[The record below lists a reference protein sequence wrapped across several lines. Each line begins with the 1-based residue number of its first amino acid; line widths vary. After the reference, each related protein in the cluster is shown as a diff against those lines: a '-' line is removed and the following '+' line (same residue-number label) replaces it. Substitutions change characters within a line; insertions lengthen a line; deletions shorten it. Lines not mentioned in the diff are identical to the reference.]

1 MKKILLLF
9 IMLTATTAL
18 NLSWAQLGVGQQMQ
32 NNNFE
37 QWYNESGSGSSA
49 RVAPT
54 GWHSLNSGT
63 GSLQGTAAKNFIAQA
78 SDNPG
83 GSGNKCVQLTC
94 VGIHLWVTT
103 IPANGGLT
111 NGRFNAASM
120 TADAPENCTYTST
133 NVDYQQPMT
142 AYPDSVYIW
151 TKTSIS
157 NNNHNARINIVLHN
171 NSIATNSRPEGN
183 NSSVRAIYQDPA
195 PGNSAGGVVNTTNA
209 VNEAKV
215 VAKATLN
222 FRAQNNWVLQKIPFN
237 YTSNN
242 TTPSYILATFST
254 NASAGTG
261 TSGDKLWLDDVVL
274 IYNTRLATLTV
285 NGAGIAGFNP
295 NVTTYNYP
303 TPICEGV
310 IPTVDGT
317 CQSAHAST
325 EIMHNPTVAEPYT
338 TIRVQHWNQANI
350 VYKDYTINYTIVPAP
365 AAPTITSTPICAP
378 AAQNVTMTAYSEGA
392 TNYRWY
398 TTESGSSY
406 TEGSSFTIYSLLG
419 TATYYV
425 SALNSTGCES
435 SRTPATAIVAA
446 NPDAPTAGSTTS
458 VCSGGTGVFTATLP
472 AGENLAC
479 RWYATNN
486 SSEVLGTGTSLE
498 VANLTQNT
506 TRYAETY
513 NTVTGCYSGRTA
525 VTVNVNSI
533 PAVPTNLAG
542 GSHCGAGT
550 VSLSATAAAGTV
562 CQWFAAETG
571 GNALGS
577 GNNFTTP
584 SIAST
589 TNYYVASYNE
599 STGCSSARQ
608 MVTATIND
616 IPVAPTAGST
626 TAVCPGEDGIFTATL
641 PSGDNLQCNWYETSN
656 SSTVLGTATSLNVAN
671 LTQNTSRFVST
682 LNTATGCESGRT
694 EVTVSVKSLPDAPT
708 LSGAS
713 RCGTGNVTLNVSN
726 ALNDATYT
734 WYNANSVQVGTGSS
748 YTAENLASTSTYYV
762 TATVDGCTGAS
773 ASVIAT
779 INELPAA
786 PTNLTGGSN
795 CGTGSVSLSATPA
808 TGTVCQWFAAAE
820 GGNALETGDSF
831 TTGEISEST
840 SYYVASYNNTTGCSS
855 ARQEIVATINP
866 VPGAPVIS
874 GNEAICDGSTLTLTA
889 TSGSNANEIRWY
901 NSNDELVGSNATF
914 TTPALN
920 NNTTYT
926 AKSYNSTTGCYS
938 VATEATIVVNEI
950 PAAPEL
956 SGNSRCGTGNVTLNV
971 LNALN
976 NVTYTWYNA
985 NSTQVGTG
993 SSYTAEN
1000 LANTSSYYVTAT
1012 ANGCTGASATVTAT
1026 INAIPEAPTASNV
1039 ELCEAGS
1046 TILSVSS
1053 PVAGYTYNWYD
1064 AATGGSSLHIG
1075 NSYEVNI
1082 SANSTYY
1089 VDAVSAE
1096 GCTSTERTA
1105 VTATISGN
1113 PSAPV
1118 VPNVSRCGNGEI
1130 TIAVENPNN
1139 AYTYKWYAAVEG
1151 GVAFATGSSYTI
1163 ANLQEDVTYYVSVV
1177 TGNCESDRTAATAH
1191 IKAIPGAP
1199 ELAGDSHCGTGNVTL
1214 NIINAHNDD
1223 TYTWYN
1229 ANDEQVN
1236 EGASYEIQNL
1246 ANTTTYYV
1254 TTTIDGCTGA
1264 SATVTAT
1271 INAIPALPTV
1281 TDGANCGE
1289 GVVSLSAT
1297 VGENGNQVRWFA
1309 AAEGGEAIGSEN
1321 SFTTPTINETT
1332 TYYVASYN
1340 SNTQCIGARTAVVA
1354 TINNI
1359 PVAPTASNDTL
1370 CGPGSAVLT
1379 AVPAENCNC
1388 QWFNANNVEI
1398 TTGVSDDSRS
1408 LTTGNLSQN
1417 TSYRVRSVNTNTNC
1431 TSEYT
1436 EIQVVVAP
1444 VPGAPI
1450 VSNNAR
1456 CGEGDITLT
1465 ATPGSNA
1472 NTCRWYNANSEL
1484 VFEGTSYEIQDLAST
1499 TSFTCKSYNDITG
1512 CESSANNSRTAIATI
1527 YPIPA
1532 QPTVQGNNPICG
1544 SGSLTLTG
1552 TPAAEATICR
1562 WINGNDTTTNNSFST
1577 GELTETT
1584 TYYVQ
1589 SFHASRGCASENL
1602 AVTVVVN
1609 TLPNAPQTANDT
1621 QCLGTPVTLTA
1632 TATDNTIVRWY
1643 ASAQDNTILYEG
1655 AEFHP
1660 TNLIVGENN
1669 FYASLFDTLTQC
1681 TSASRSVATATMIDA
1696 PAIPNVADTA
1706 HCGPAAFTL
1715 NIIDPQNN
1723 TTYKWYEA
1731 AQGGVAIHTGT
1742 SFTTVSLS
1750 ETTHYYVSAAVANY
1764 DCESGRKDVTV
1775 TINSIPANPEIS
1787 GNEAICA
1794 GQTLTVSASSDA
1806 TATNFVWSDGQNET
1820 EGESFT
1826 TLILSENA
1834 SYSVKAYNA
1843 NTHCES
1849 EAVNFTVT
1857 VNPNPSAPEVS
1868 PVTVCQNKTAILSAA
1883 AETGN
1888 TCYWYSSEDSEEYIA
1903 NGDSYSPANL
1913 NVGTTT
1919 FYVSQRNDNTN
1930 CESERAAIT
1939 ATVNPTYTVNYP
1951 MVACDSFQWNN
1962 ETFTESG
1969 DYERTLQ
1976 TIHGCDSV
1984 VTLQLTINHS
1994 VVTNI
1999 DTTVCDV
2006 FVWNNQSY
2014 ETSGDYQQSFTTA
2027 QNCDSTVNVHLTV
2040 KKSTVGEDHI
2050 YLCSNEL
2057 PYNYN
2062 NLYEVNAAGTFTIHT
2077 DNAAGCDSTITLTVT
2092 VNTQPSAA
2100 INLTPAVRCGEG
2112 AVTLTA
2118 HAGQNGTTCRWY
2130 ASENDNEV
2138 LFTGTSY
2145 VINNLAATNTY
2156 YVSSYNEYNG
2166 HPCESGR
2173 QAITATI
2180 NTNPAEPT
2188 VEDQVRCGNGQ
2199 VEFTATVD
2207 TNANTCR
2214 WYMTQATSTI
2224 SATGLTY
2231 TPTINT
2237 TATNGTTFYV
2247 ESFNTNTNCKSSRK
2261 AVKATAFAIPA
2272 IPVLTPMSYCGEHQF
2287 SINAPASGYYKWY
2300 ENETSENTLDIENN
2314 TTPSLNAS
2322 RSYFISNA
2330 VDYTGI
2336 SCESDRAELALT
2348 IYPVYEDQYVYD
2360 TICQG
2365 ETYAQYGL
2373 NETFAE
2379 AGSFDRIINTVSST
2393 NCDSL
2398 VTLRLWVKE
2407 IRSFAFDTTVCDSY
2421 TWNNETFTASEN
2433 ITRHFTSS
2441 IGCDSVVTVN
2451 LTVNKSVQT
2460 EFAAT
2465 DCDKYTWNN
2474 ETYYASGDYVQHFS
2488 TSKGCDSTVTLHL
2501 TINNSAETQFS
2512 DVACDTYQWNN
2523 ETYTTS
2529 GDKVQHFQT
2538 SKGCDSTV
2546 TLHLTINYSNSAT
2559 LTDAVCAGTRY
2570 NANGFDTTFN
2580 VAGSYTLVRHDLNQ
2594 TGCDSTTTLTLKVN
2608 PVYNQ
2613 HVTLTICETAL
2624 PYTWNDITYPMNTE
2638 GGNYEHT
2645 YSTQTAAG
2653 CDSIINLHLTI
2664 SNQYVTPLTQDICEG
2679 ESITFANQTLS
2690 QSGIYYD
2697 TLQASNH
2704 CDSIVM
2710 LTLTVHELHT
2720 TTLEADICLGE
2731 SYTSYDFNVTP
2742 ENIGLNSYQRVVQ
2755 TEFGCDSTIILNL
2768 NVNPVYYTENE
2779 GFTCDYSEYIWEGHN
2794 KQIGLLAA
2802 GNYTIWDSLKTING
2816 CDSVFKLNLTVNPS
2830 FFYPETATVCD
2841 NEEYVWEGHN
2851 VQIGLLAEG
2860 TYTLW
2865 DSLKTVNN
2873 CDSVY
2878 QLTLTVNPTF
2888 YAENEGSTCANEAYV
2903 WQGHEHVNIGLL
2915 EAGEHIIWDSLK
2927 TVNHCDSV
2935 YKLTLTVYP
2944 TFYAENEGNTCA
2956 NEVFVWQGHEHINIG
2971 LLEAGEY
2978 IIWDSLET
2986 VNHCDSIYKLT
2997 LTVTPVFYEENE
3009 GTTCDN
3015 EAYVWQGHEHINI
3028 GIKNAGE
3035 YIIWDSLYTETYAC
3049 DSVYKLT
3056 LTVNETKQTD
3066 LYESICA
3073 GDYYEYNNVYYEE
3086 SGDFDI
3092 HFQTALGCDSIV
3104 TLHLTVNPVYSID
3117 TNISV
3122 CQGLMPYHF
3131 ADTIF
3136 TTSGSKDVLL
3146 HTQQGCDSVYHVNLT
3161 VTPFITTSQT
3171 VTICDNELPYHFLD
3185 STFYAAGI
3193 YNVTETFEDGCDR
3206 ITTLTLIV
3214 NPTYEITVYETAC
3227 ASYTLDRGTY
3237 QRVLTESGIYT
3248 DTLTTIHGCDSIVHL
3263 DLTINPT
3270 FYFEEN
3276 DYVCDN
3282 ENYVWQGHEH
3292 ITIGNLAE
3300 GIYTIWDSLK
3310 TVNECDSVYKLT
3322 LMVTPTY
3329 NFEAEN
3335 ATVCDNETYV
3345 WAGHESVEIGQ
3356 LGAGVYTFHDSLTT
3370 VSFGCDSIHTLVLT
3384 VTPTYHFEAETA
3396 TVCDNEEYVWEGH
3409 NVQIG
3414 QRAAGTYT
3422 IYDSLRTTTFGC
3434 DSIHTLIL
3442 TVTPTYNF
3450 QPETATVCDNEE
3462 YVWEGHNVQIGQR
3475 AAGTY
3480 TIYDSLNTA
3489 IYGCDSVHTL
3499 ILTVT
3504 PVFYQEVVA
3513 NTCDNEA
3520 YVWEGHDVEIGVL
3533 EAGVYTIWDSLTTAD
3548 FGCDSVYMLT
3558 LTVTP
3563 TFYAEETDTVCDNE
3577 TYVWAGHNV
3586 QLGVLEPGIHTI
3598 WDSLTTATYGCD
3610 SVYKLT
3616 LTVNHAVTENHT
3628 LTVCQSELPYTWR
3641 DKTFDTETTVGEHQ
3655 FTYEMVTAQG
3665 CDSIVNLTLTV
3676 NPNNIYYDDPITF
3689 CEGGSYVWNNRT
3701 ITESGTYTDTV
3712 DNQYGCYDV
3721 NILVVTVNPVY
3732 SFSEYDTVCDN
3743 ELPIMWQGRQISQKG
3758 THTATYHTVNGCDSI
3773 YTLTLTVNPT
3783 YYTPETATVCDND
3796 EYVWEGHNMQI
3807 GQRAAGTYTIWD
3819 SLTTANGCDSVYMLT
3834 LTVTPTYNFEAET
3847 ATVCD
3852 NEEYVWAGHNVQI
3865 GQRTAGTYTIYDSL
3879 STAVYGC
3886 DSVHTLILTVTPT
3899 YNFEPVTVTVC
3910 DNEEYV
3916 WEGHNVQIGQRA
3928 AGTYTIYDSLS
3939 TAVYGCDSVHTL
3951 ILTVTPTYNF
3961 QPETATV
3968 CDNEE
3973 YVWEGHN
3980 VQIGQRTAG
3989 TYTIYDS
3996 LSTAIYGCDSVHT
4009 LILTVTPTYNFEA
4022 ETATVCDNEEYVW
4035 EGHNVQIG
4043 QRAAGTYTI
4052 YDSLS
4057 TAVYGCDSVHTLIL
4071 TVTPTYNF
4079 EPETATVCDNEEYVW
4094 EGHNVQIGQRAAG
4107 TYTIY
4112 DNLET
4117 TTFGCDSVHT
4127 LILTVTPTYN
4137 FEPETATV
4145 CDNETYVW
4153 EGHESVEIGQLGAGV
4168 YTFYDSLSTVSFGC
4182 DSVHTLILTVTPTYN
4197 FQPVTATVCDNEEYV
4212 WEGHNVQIGQRAAG
4226 TYTIY
4231 DSLSTAVYG
4240 CDSVHTLI
4248 LTITPTYNFQPETAT
4263 VCDNE
4268 EYVWEGHNVQLGQRA
4283 AGTYTIYDSLNTAIY
4298 GCDSV
4303 HTLILTVNPTK
4314 HSIENASACSNEDVY
4329 SWHGRDITATGVY
4342 YDTLETTLGCDSVC
4356 ELRFT
4361 LLEPT
4366 AAIFADT
4373 TCANALYQAYGF
4385 EVTPTLSGDTTLVR
4399 MTENVA
4405 GCDSTITVNLYVK
4418 PLATFAFDTIVCG
4431 AFQWNNHWYTE
4442 SGEYQQNFT
4451 AANGCDSIVT
4461 LNLIIDTP
4469 SRDTVEVVACESY
4482 EWDGTTYTQSGVFTK
4497 VYPQAVGCD
4506 SIAVM
4511 ILTINHSTEV
4521 TLYDT
4526 TCQAHRYQEYG
4537 FDTLTLNIGTFTLQ
4551 RIDENAAG
4559 CDSIINLV
4567 LTVHRGYLFVDST
4580 STCDNDDF
4588 VWHGIHCDTTG
4599 VYYKN
4604 YETMY
4609 GCDSVYVLFLKVN
4622 PSYEVDI
4629 TDTAIAGTPY
4639 HNHGLNFTPQN
4650 PGTLNIDV
4658 PRTTVDG
4665 CDSTIHVT
4673 LVVID
4678 GTSID
4683 LHYLD
4688 KHITLFPNPTENVF
4702 TVSSTIDMIRELTIY
4717 DNNGKAVLHQR
4728 IDDYSGQVNVE
4739 NLTPGIYFVR
4749 MMTSDNVV
4757 TKKLIVR

>member
-1 MKKILLLF
+1 MKKVLLLF

-37 QWYNESGSGSSA
+37 AWSTELGTSNHS
-49 RVAPT
+49 APT
-54 GWHSLNSGT
+54 YWHSIKGATGGYASAASSG
-63 GSLQGTAAKNFIAQA
+63 NFVSQVN
-78 SDNPG
+78 DNPG
-83 GSGNKCVQLTC
+83 GTGSKCVKMTAVDKSVL
-94 VGIHLWVTT
+94 IWT
-103 IPANGGLT
+103 ITANGSIST
-111 NGRFNAASM
+111 GRFNAGATSASN
-120 TADAPENCTYTST
+120 TNNCTYTST
-133 NVDYQQPMT
+133 DNGYNQTMT
-142 AYPDSVYIW
+142 AYPDSVYVW
-151 TKTSIS
+151 TKTSLYNSSDKARFNIVIHNNVKSSGAS
-157 NNNHNARINIVLHN
+157 NN
-171 NSIATNSRPEGN
+171 
-183 NSSVRAIYQDPA
+183 AIYQDPS
-195 PGNSAGGVVNTTNA
+195 PSTQNNSVVNTNSATNEGKA
-209 VNEAKV
+209 M
-215 VAKATLN
+215 AKATLN
-222 FRAQNNWVLQKIPFN
+222 FNTNGNWVQQKVAFV
-237 YTSNN
+237 YTNN
-242 TTPSYILATFST
+242 VTPSYILATFST
-254 NASAGTG
+254 NQEAGG
-261 TSGDKLWLDDVVL
+261 GKAGDYLLIDDVIL

-285 NGAGIAGFNP
+285 NGAGVDGFNAD
-295 NVTTYNYP
+295 VTTYNYP

-310 IPTVDGT
+310 IPTVAGT

-325 EIMHNPTVAEPYT
+325 QIMHTPTVEEPYT
-338 TIRVQHWNQANI
+338 IIRVKHLNQEST
-350 VYKDYTINYTIVPAP
+350 VYKDYRINYTILAAP

-378 AAQNVTMTAYSEGA
+378 VAQTVTMTAYSEGA

-406 TEGSSFTIYSLLG
+406 TEGNSYTEYGLFG

-513 NTVTGCYSGRTA
+513 NTVTGCYSSRTA

-550 VSLSATAAAGTV
+550 VSLSATAATGSV
-562 CQWFAAETG
+562 CQWFAVETG
-571 GNALGS
+571 GNSLGS
-577 GNNFTTP
+577 GNSFTTP

-616 IPVAPTAGST
+616 IPAAPTAGST
-626 TAVCPGEDGIFTATL
+626 TAVCPGETGTFTATL
-641 PSGDNLQCNWYETSN
+641 PNGENLQCNWYETSN

-713 RCGTGNVTLNVSN
+713 RCGTGDVTLNVLN
-726 ALNDATYT
+726 ALNNATYT
-734 WYNANSVQVGTGSS
+734 WYNANSTQVGTGSS

-795 CGTGSVSLSATPA
+795 CGTGSVSLNATPA

-820 GGNALETGDSF
+820 GGSALETGDSF

-840 SYYVASYNNTTGCSS
+840 SYYVASHNSTTGCSS

-889 TSGSNANEIRWY
+889 TPGSNATEIRWY
-901 NSNDELVGSNATF
+901 NSNDELVSSNTTF

-920 NNTTYT
+920 SNTTYT
-926 AKSYNSTTGCYS
+926 AKSYNNTTGCYS
-938 VATEATIVVNEI
+938 AATEAAIVVNEI

-1039 ELCEAGS
+1039 ELCEAGN

-1139 AYTYKWYAAVEG
+1139 AYTYKWYAAAEG

-1191 IKAIPGAP
+1191 IKAIPAAP
-1199 ELAGDSHCGTGNVTL
+1199 ELSGDSHCGTGNVTL

-1379 AVPAENCNC
+1379 AVPAENCTC
-1388 QWFNANNVEI
+1388 QWFNANNIEI
-1398 TTGVSDDSRS
+1398 TTGVSNDSRS

-1417 TSYRVRSVNTNTNC
+1417 TSYRVRSVNTNTSC
-1431 TSEYT
+1431 ISEYT
-1436 EIQVVVAP
+1436 DIQVVVAP

-1484 VFEGTSYEIQDLAST
+1484 VHEGTSYEIQDLAST

-1655 AEFHP
+1655 AEYHP

-1715 NIIDPQNN
+1715 NIIDPQPN
-1723 TTYKWYEA
+1723 TTYKWYTE
-1731 AQGGVAIHTGT
+1731 AQGGEAIHTGT

-1806 TATNFVWSDGQNET
+1806 AATNFVWSDGQNNT
-1820 EGESFT
+1820 EGETFT
-1826 TLILSENA
+1826 TSILEDTTN
-1834 SYSVKAYNA
+1834 YTVKAYNA

-1849 EAVNFTVT
+1849 QEVNFTVA
-1857 VNPNPSAPEVS
+1857 VNQNPGIPKVGSDTQCEHD
-1868 PVTVCQNKTAILSAA
+1868 TIMLTAFAA
-1883 AETGN
+1883 TGC
-1888 TCYWYSSEDSEEYIA
+1888 TSYWYTSQESTESFA
-1903 NGDSYSPANL
+1903 NGDFYSTSTLP
-1913 NVGTTT
+1913 VGTTT
-1919 FYVSQRNDNTN
+1919 YYVSQRDDITN
-1930 CESERAAIT
+1930 CESERITVEAII
-1939 ATVNPTYTVNYP
+1939 NPTYAVNYP
-1951 MVACDSFQWNN
+1951 VVACDSFQWNN

-2214 WYMTQATSTI
+2214 WYMTQTTSTI

-2336 SCESDRAELALT
+2336 SCESNRAELALT

-2421 TWNNETFTASEN
+2421 TWNDETFTASEN

-2512 DVACDTYQWNN
+2512 DIACDTYQWNN

-2529 GDKVQHFQT
+2529 GDYVQHFQT

-2594 TGCDSTTTLTLKVN
+2594 AGCDSTTTLTLKVN

-2624 PYTWNDITYPMNTE
+2624 PYTWNDITYPVNTE

-2802 GNYTIWDSLKTING
+2802 GNYTIWDSLKTANG

-2830 FFYPETATVCD
+2830 YFYPETATVCD

-2986 VNHCDSIYKLT
+2986 VNHCDSVYKLT

-3028 GIKNAGE
+3028 GIKDAGE

-3073 GDYYEYNNVYYEE
+3073 GDYYEYDNVYYEE

-3270 FYFEEN
+3270 FYFEES

-3282 ENYVWQGHEH
+3282 ENYVWQEHEH

-3329 NFEAEN
+3329 DFEAEN

-3356 LGAGVYTFHDSLTT
+3356 LGAGVYTFHDSLST
-3370 VSFGCDSIHTLVLT
+3370 VSFGCDSIHTLV
-3384 VTPTYHFEAETA
+3384 
-3396 TVCDNEEYVWEGH
+3396 
-3409 NVQIG
+3409 
-3414 QRAAGTYT
+3414 
-3422 IYDSLRTTTFGC
+3422 
-3434 DSIHTLIL
+3434 
-3442 TVTPTYNF
+3442 
-3450 QPETATVCDNEE
+3450 
-3462 YVWEGHNVQIGQR
+3462 
-3475 AAGTY
+3475 
-3480 TIYDSLNTA
+3480 
-3489 IYGCDSVHTL
+3489 
-3499 ILTVT
+3499 
-3504 PVFYQEVVA
+3504 
-3513 NTCDNEA
+3513 
-3520 YVWEGHDVEIGVL
+3520 
-3533 EAGVYTIWDSLTTAD
+3533 
-3548 FGCDSVYMLT
+3548 
-3558 LTVTP
+3558 
-3563 TFYAEETDTVCDNE
+3563 
-3577 TYVWAGHNV
+3577 
-3586 QLGVLEPGIHTI
+3586 
-3598 WDSLTTATYGCD
+3598 
-3610 SVYKLT
+3610 
-3616 LTVNHAVTENHT
+3616 
-3628 LTVCQSELPYTWR
+3628 
-3641 DKTFDTETTVGEHQ
+3641 
-3655 FTYEMVTAQG
+3655 
-3665 CDSIVNLTLTV
+3665 
-3676 NPNNIYYDDPITF
+3676 
-3689 CEGGSYVWNNRT
+3689 
-3701 ITESGTYTDTV
+3701 
-3712 DNQYGCYDV
+3712 
-3721 NILVVTVNPVY
+3721 
-3732 SFSEYDTVCDN
+3732 
-3743 ELPIMWQGRQISQKG
+3743 
-3758 THTATYHTVNGCDSI
+3758 
-3773 YTLTLTVNPT
+3773 
-3783 YYTPETATVCDND
+3783 
-3796 EYVWEGHNMQI
+3796 
-3807 GQRAAGTYTIWD
+3807 
-3819 SLTTANGCDSVYMLT
+3819 
-3834 LTVTPTYNFEAET
+3834 
-3847 ATVCD
+3847 
-3852 NEEYVWAGHNVQI
+3852 
-3865 GQRTAGTYTIYDSL
+3865 
-3879 STAVYGC
+3879 
-3886 DSVHTLILTVTPT
+3886 
-3899 YNFEPVTVTVC
+3899 
-3910 DNEEYV
+3910 
-3916 WEGHNVQIGQRA
+3916 
-3928 AGTYTIYDSLS
+3928 
-3939 TAVYGCDSVHTL
+3939 
-3951 ILTVTPTYNF
+3951 
-3961 QPETATV
+3961 
-3968 CDNEE
+3968 
-3973 YVWEGHN
+3973 
-3980 VQIGQRTAG
+3980 
-3989 TYTIYDS
+3989 
-3996 LSTAIYGCDSVHT
+3996 
-4009 LILTVTPTYNFEA
+4009 LTVTPTYNFEA

-4071 TVTPTYNF
+4071 TITPTYNF
-4079 EPETATVCDNEEYVW
+4079 EAETATVCDNEEYVW
-4094 EGHNVQIGQRAAG
+4094 EGHNVQI
-4107 TYTIY
+4107 
-4112 DNLET
+4112 
-4117 TTFGCDSVHT
+4117 
-4127 LILTVTPTYN
+4127 
-4137 FEPETATV
+4137 
-4145 CDNETYVW
+4145 
-4153 EGHESVEIGQLGAGV
+4153 
-4168 YTFYDSLSTVSFGC
+4168 
-4182 DSVHTLILTVTPTYN
+4182 
-4197 FQPVTATVCDNEEYV
+4197 
-4212 WEGHNVQIGQRAAG
+4212 
-4226 TYTIY
+4226 
-4231 DSLSTAVYG
+4231 
-4240 CDSVHTLI
+4240 
-4248 LTITPTYNFQPETAT
+4248 
-4263 VCDNE
+4263 
-4268 EYVWEGHNVQLGQRA
+4268 GQRA

-4329 SWHGRDITATGVY
+4329 SWHGRNITATGVY

-4678 GTSID
+4678 GSSID